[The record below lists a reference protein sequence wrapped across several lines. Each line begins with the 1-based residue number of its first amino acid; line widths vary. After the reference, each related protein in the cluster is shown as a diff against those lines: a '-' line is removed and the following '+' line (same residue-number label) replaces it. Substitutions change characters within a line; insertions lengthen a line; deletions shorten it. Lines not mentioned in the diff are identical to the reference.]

1 MSNDDHED
9 AQLALALAR
18 YEIIGRYLALDP
30 PRGQR
35 RQVLEQ
41 LASKQW
47 PWVDG
52 EHIEVSSETLRVWI
66 RRYRAAGL
74 PGLMD
79 KPRPKCGVS
88 VLDDKQRELIC
99 TLKREVPER
108 SLDRIITIAEQM
120 ALVTPGV
127 LKRSTVHRVLLSQG
141 ISARAARV
149 PDTQDLDRFEAA
161 YPNDLWQSDLLTGV
175 WLPDPNRPGKTR
187 RADLYAFL
195 DDHSRIVLDG
205 RFSFRDNLPA
215 LELVF
220 RRAVQKFGIP
230 FKVYYD
236 NAQVY
241 RSQHMRFIVASLG
254 SQRIVF
260 TRKYRPMGH
269 GKIEALNRL
278 IRRAFLAEVRRSAI
292 RTLDE
297 LNEAF
302 RAWVDLQYNR
312 VRHSETGEPPIER
325 WRAGIARI
333 RYAEEEQ
340 LRQAFLWQELRTSD
354 KTGVFSLLGI
364 RYQVGPKLARKRV
377 QVRFD
382 PEAMHEVEVWHA
394 GKFVQRARPLQ
405 VSPWRR
411 PAAAVAQDTASDT
424 SAPGVANWL
433 GHLVDTHRLVV
444 GTRELQSPAAHAAER
459 RRQADRALLDV
470 LADVLDPGVFDEPTI
485 RTYLDRF
492 GPFDPERA
500 SLTLASLTASGEPTD
515 QHVTFYLDAIRD
527 QQKGSQP

>member
-1 MSNDDHED
+1 MTSDDHEE

-41 LASKQW
+41 LAAKPW
-47 PWVDG
+47 PWVGGDP
-52 EHIEVSSETLRVWI
+52 IEVSAETLRVWI
-66 RRYRAAGL
+66 RRYRAEGL

-79 KPRPKCGVS
+79 KPRTKSGVG
-88 VLDDKQRELIC
+88 VLDDQQRELIC
-99 TLKREVPER
+99 TLKRDVPER
-108 SLDRIITIAEQM
+108 SLDRIITIAEEL
-120 ALVTPGV
+120 ALVAPGV
-127 LKRSTVHRVLLSQG
+127 LKRSTVHRVLQEQG

-161 YPNDLWQSDLLTGV
+161 FPNDLWQSDLLTGV
-175 WLPDPNRPGKTR
+175 YLPDPDRPGKTR

-195 DDHSRIVLDG
+195 DDHSRLVLDG

-220 RRAVQKFGIP
+220 RRAVQKYGIP
-230 FKVYYD
+230 VKVYYD
-236 NAQVY
+236 NGQVY

-278 IRRAFLAEVRRSAI
+278 IRSAFLAEVKRSPI

-312 VRHSETGEPPIER
+312 TKHGETGEPPIER

-340 LRQAFLWQELRTSD
+340 LRQAFLWREPRTPD
-354 KTGVFSLLGI
+354 KSGVLSLLGN
-364 RYQVGPKLARKRV
+364 RYQVGPKLARKRL

-382 PEAMHEVEVWHA
+382 PEAMHEVEIWHG
-394 GKFVQRARPLQ
+394 GKFAQRARPLQ

-411 PAAAVAQDTASDT
+411 P
-424 SAPGVANWL
+424 SAKKDSSPDNSKPPAANWL
-433 GHLVDTHRLVV
+433 GHLVDKHRVVV
-444 GTRELQSPAAHAAER
+444 GTRELKSPAAHAAER
-459 RRQADRALLDV
+459 RLQADRALLDV

-485 RTYLDRF
+485 RAYLDRF
-492 GPFDPERA
+492 GPFDPEHA
-500 SLTLASLTASGEPTD
+500 ALTLASLTASGERTD

-527 QQKGSQP
+527 QQRGSQP